1 DDVRR
6 FDIGHLMVAGFYA
19 RPKTLQGK
27 VRRIDQD
34 VWKEAVDALK
44 KADQLNPRLS
54 LVKANLG
61 IAELIR
67 PEGKDPAAA
76 LKLLDQALELA
87 ARDKE
92 LIAINYA
99 SILVNHSVAAGA
111 AGQKEK
117 MAASLDKAE
126 ALLSK
131 MLSTPVRNASPEQ
144 RSKIFAEY

>member
-1 DDVRR
+1 
-6 FDIGHLMVAGFYA
+6 
-19 RPKTLQGK
+19 
-27 VRRIDQD
+27 
-34 VWKEAVDALK
+34 
-44 KADQLNPRLS
+44 
-54 LVKANLG
+54 
-61 IAELIR
+61 
-67 PEGKDPAAA
+67 GKDPAAA

-92 LIAINYA
+92 LISINYA

-111 AGQKEK
+111 AGPKKK

-144 RSKIFAEY
+144 RSKIFAEYVGPVVYNRAISMAGSQSQEAKLGALSQLDF